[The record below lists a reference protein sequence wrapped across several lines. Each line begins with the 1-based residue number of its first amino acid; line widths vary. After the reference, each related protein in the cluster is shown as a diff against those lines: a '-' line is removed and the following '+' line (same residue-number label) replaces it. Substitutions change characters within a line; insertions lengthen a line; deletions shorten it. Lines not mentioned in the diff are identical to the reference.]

1 MIESQD
7 KLNKAYLNYLKS
19 KIYLLAS
26 DIKKAE
32 ESISKALKLNA
43 NDSIFWDMMSEILY
57 QK

>member
-57 QK
+57 